1 MHVQQVAKKNYN
13 IIFGQEHCKWARFV
27 VLERRANLGGTWD
40 LNRFPGIRSDSDMY
54 TFGFSWKM
62 WKSPK
67 VSFATSITCVP
78 GLDLKTFSY
87 YIFESIIILFKKA
100 FLLEQVRNPTNFV
113 ITFFKFHP
121 HLIIAL
127 MPW

>member
-1 MHVQQVAKKNYN
+1 MSDVIVLRQVLNTSCTTSGGKT
-13 IIFGQEHCKWARFV
+13 ISTMISFLQEHCKWASFV

-67 VSFATSITCVP
+67 VSLATSIRLGT
-78 GLDLKTFSY
+78 
-87 YIFESIIILFKKA
+87 
-100 FLLEQVRNPTNFV
+100 
-113 ITFFKFHP
+113 
-121 HLIIAL
+121 
-127 MPW
+127 

>member
-1 MHVQQVAKKNYN
+1 M
-13 IIFGQEHCKWARFV
+13 ISFLQEHCKWASFV

-67 VSFATSITCVP
+67 VSFATSITYVP

-87 YIFESIIILFKKA
+87 YIFESIIILFKKNLSLGA
-100 FLLEQVRNPTNFV
+100 SEEPY
-113 ITFFKFHP
+113 
-121 HLIIAL
+121 
-127 MPW
+127 